1 MDDRSEGI
9 TLLFHKLCEL
19 SFLNEAAK
27 REDAYTKIR
36 YTKARRLKVQTLLY
50 EKLFNEL
57 QAPWSG
63 GRSNGSGKKE
73 DKTNLNADEKIA
85 VTIFQLRLAR
95 HFDKADL
102 LEYYATKW
110 KSIPGENNKITRN

>member
-1 MDDRSEGI
+1 MDDKSEGI

-19 SFLNEAAK
+19 SFLNEATK

-36 YTKARRLKVQTLLY
+36 YTKARRLKVQALLY
-50 EKLFNEL
+50 EKLFDEL

-63 GRSNGSGKKE
+63 GRNNVSKKKK
-73 DKTNLNADEKIA
+73 DNNTSLNADENIA

-95 HFDKADL
+95 QFDKADL
-102 LEYYATKW
+102 LEYYTSKW
-110 KSIPGENNKITRN
+110 KAIPGKI